1 VKFSLFEKLIIKT
14 YVRLDRV
21 IARYKASLKTEHT
34 DVSYDIHPSVI
45 IHEPVHISPK
55 ENITIREN
63 VSIAPFVQIW
73 ANEKVYIGKNTLI
86 ASHVVIT
93 SSTHDYSVSPIRQKR
108 IDLPVHIGDDV
119 WIGSGAIIFPGVTI
133 GDGAVIGAGSV
144 VRDDVPPNT
153 IFAGNPAEFLKNRF
167 ADDKSK

>member
-1 VKFSLFEKLIIKT
+1 VKFSLFEKFIIKI
-14 YVRLDRV
+14 YVRFEN
-21 IARYKASLKTEHT
+21 IIGRYNASLAANNENLW
-34 DVSYDIHPSVI
+34 DIHPSVI

-86 ASHVVIT
+86 ASHVIIT
-93 SSTHDYSVSPIRQKR
+93 SSTHDYSVSPIRSKR
-108 IDLPVHIGDDV
+108 IDLPVYIGDDV

-133 GDGAVIGAGSV
+133 GDGSIIGAGSV
-144 VRDDVPPNT
+144 VRYNVPSYT
-153 IFAGNPAEFLKNRF
+153 IFAGNPAKFIKNRF
-167 ADDKSK
+167 DVNS